1 MMSSFALN
9 TTDKERLLRV
19 IDEYLGACNDT
30 LLHIHDA
37 DRYIHFRQVL
47 GGSLKTTWDTI
58 VTTHCNA
65 FAHRTDANF
74 NTDLRHFTRRYLP
87 SNASQLQKEYLENPR
102 TTKPHDFDCYETR
115 ARFELINRL
124 SQYLPGTGGT
134 PLYDDSLSQRNAYF
148 RLMLPSWQLK
158 FTENGNTTDDPTM
171 NMDCLVD
178 FMEQQCIHYN
188 AQVHNHHNIR

>member
-1 MMSSFALN
+1 MKPLLSFEDYTTVHIEYTHTSPAVVGPPAVAAQDITCKRDVVFCPD

-19 IDEYLGACNDT
+19 IDEYLDACNDT

-58 VTTHCNA
+58 VTTHRNA

-115 ARFELINRL
+115 ARFELINPPEPVL
-124 SQYLPGTGGT
+124 TWYWWYS
-134 PLYDDSLSQRNAYF
+134 SL
-148 RLMLPSWQLK
+148 
-158 FTENGNTTDDPTM
+158 
-171 NMDCLVD
+171 
-178 FMEQQCIHYN
+178 
-188 AQVHNHHNIR
+188 